1 MPATGTPGNQ
11 TLDAGLGAV
20 RAGWDRTARGLIG
33 VQTEVDNASTSRA
46 AAVNDL
52 VAAPPRYYR

>member
-1 MPATGTPGNQ
+1 M
-11 TLDAGLGAV
+11 